1 MNYYEATQRNEPDTI
16 FKKLDIF
23 SSSIFVDSNSNL
35 QDSYKI
41 NNGTKLLAKINIK
54 KGVTICTRNKYKIG
68 VAITKGSPMA
78 HIMRLQISI
87 VPGGASS

>member
-54 KGVTICTRNKYKIG
+54 KRRYYMH
-68 VAITKGSPMA
+68 TK
-78 HIMRLQISI
+78 
-87 VPGGASS
+87 